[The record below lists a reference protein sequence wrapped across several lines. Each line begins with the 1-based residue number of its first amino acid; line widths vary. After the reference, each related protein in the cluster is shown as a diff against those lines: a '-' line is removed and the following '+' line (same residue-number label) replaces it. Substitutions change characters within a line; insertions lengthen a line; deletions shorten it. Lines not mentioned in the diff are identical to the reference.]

1 MRTLDGRPFLILLIE
16 DNDDHAELMMRSL
29 QEHRVIN
36 EVLHIK
42 DGMEA
47 MDFLFHRGI
56 HAADILSVPD
66 LILLDLRLP
75 RVDGLT
81 ILKAIKEDDS
91 LKKIPVV
98 IMTSSNAEK
107 DVQTAYQYHA
117 NSYIT
122 KPIEFLDFT
131 RMMEDLG
138 YYWIGWN
145 MNPFQ

>member
-36 EVLHIK
+36 EVIHIK

>member
-36 EVLHIK
+36 EVIHIR

-47 MDFLFHRGI
+47 MEFLFHRGV
-56 HAADILSVPD
+56 HADTLLVPD

-81 ILKAIKEDDS
+81 ILKAIKEDDT

>member
-47 MDFLFHRGI
+47 MDFLFHQGI
-56 HAADILSVPD
+56 HADNLSVPD

-81 ILKAIKEDDS
+81 ILKAIKEDDT

>member
-1 MRTLDGRPFLILLIE
+1 MRILDGQPFLILLVE

-56 HAADILSVPD
+56 HADNQSVPD

-81 ILKAIKEDDS
+81 ILKAIKEDDT

-145 MNPFQ
+145 MNPF

>member
-36 EVLHIK
+36 EVIHIK

-81 ILKAIKEDDS
+81 ILKAIKEDDT

>member
-1 MRTLDGRPFLILLIE
+1 MRILDGQPFLILLVE
-16 DNDDHAELMMRSL
+16 DNEDHAELMMRSL

-36 EVLHIK
+36 QVIHIK

-47 MDFLFHRGI
+47 MEFLFHRGI
-56 HAADILSVPD
+56 HADNQSVPD

-81 ILKAIKEDDS
+81 ILKAIKEDGT

>member
-36 EVLHIK
+36 EVIHIR

>member
-36 EVLHIK
+36 EVIHIK

-56 HAADILSVPD
+56 HAADNLSVPD